1 MNRREFMASAGIA
14 TLMLSMPQFAQA
26 QAIDKLDIFVPAA
39 PGGGWDQTARV
50 MDAALRDN
58 NLIGSSRITNVGG
71 AGGTIGLPQF
81 VNQHKGDGNALMTG
95 GMVMVGAIISN
106 KSPVDLSA
114 VTPIA
119 RLTGEYITI
128 VVPAASPIQNLTDL
142 VDALKAD
149 VGAVSWAGGS
159 AGGSDH
165 ILAGLVAK
173 AAGVDPIKV
182 SYVAFAG
189 GGEALAALLGNQVTC
204 GVSGW
209 GEFSEQVAAGNL
221 RAIAISAPERVEG
234 IDVATIKEQG
244 LDVELLNWRAV
255 FGGPDLSDEQ
265 KAKLVDLMTQM
276 DASEKWQNEL
286 ATRSWTRLFLAG
298 DEFAKYLEEDTQRI
312 AGILKDLG
320 LA

>member
-1 MNRREFMASAGIA
+1 MNRRELMASAGAIGLWA
-14 TLMLSMPQFAQA
+14 AAPGVAFSQA
-26 QAIDKLDIFVPAA
+26 MDQLEIFVPAA

-50 MDAALRDN
+50 MAEVLSKTGM
-58 NLIGSSRITNVGG
+58 IGGSRISNVGG

-81 VNQHKGDGNALMTG
+81 VNQHRGNGNALMTG
-95 GMVMVGAIISN
+95 GMVMVGAIITN

-119 RLTGEYITI
+119 RLTGEYLAI
-128 VVPAASPIQNLTDL
+128 VVPADSPMQTMADL
-142 VDALKAD
+142 VDALKED

-173 AAGVDPIKV
+173 AVGVEPVAV

-189 GGEALAALLGNQVTC
+189 GGEALAAILGGQVTC

-221 RAIAISAPERVEG
+221 RVLGISAPERVEG
-234 IDVATIKEQG
+234 IDAPTIKEQG
-244 LDVELLNWRAV
+244 VDVELLNWRAV
-255 FGGPDLSDEQ
+255 FGPPDLDEEERTG
-265 KAKLVDLMTQM
+265 LITLMTEM
-276 DASEKWQNEL
+276 DATAEWQEEL
-286 ATRSWTRLFLAG
+286 ERRSWSRLFLAG
-298 DEFAKYLEEDTQRI
+298 DEFAAYLEEDTQRI
-312 AGILKDLG
+312 RGILEDLG